1 MQLEGAKPEP
11 TSKLQPAPS
20 DAELRAQAAESRLS
34 RQVRLA
40 RQAQQ
45 FPATEAQ
52 RAQQAGLVT
61 AHQAPQQVRTAKMF
75 SAAPTDLHHNV
86 AT

>member
-11 TSKLQPAPS
+11 TSPS

-34 RQVRLA
+34 RQVRQA

-45 FPATEAQ
+45 VPATTAQ
-52 RAQQAGLVT
+52 HAQQAAVVT
-61 AHQAPQQVRTAKMF
+61 AHQASVQVRTAKLF
-75 SAAPTDLHHNV
+75 AKALTDLQRHENNMLLC
-86 AT
+86 